1 MNEKEEIAKRRR
13 ALKDTI
19 DLYYAKEMLKTLL
32 ANGFLENEILWEFL
46 NMMKRICK
54 EEAGIK
60 DGGKERIKEK

>member
-19 DLYYAKEMLKTLL
+19 DLYYAKEILMTLL
-32 ANGFLENEILWEFL
+32 ANGFSENEICTEFL

-54 EEAGIK
+54 EEEG
-60 DGGKERIKEK
+60 IKEKK